1 MPMINRIRIVNF
13 SYNNNNRHIIDECFN
28 FYSGENAL
36 LSLANGGGKSV
47 LVQAMLQP
55 ILPKASLLGRKF
67 SDFFTGS
74 RAPSYIMIE
83 WKLEE
88 DTGHLLTGIAITTRV
103 THSTNEDEQNTDI
116 RYFTFTSFYE
126 SANAFDIRDIPVCEQ
141 TGSSIRIASFME
153 FKKLLQKECG
163 KGEFDVAVFDSTR
176 EDQSIYERKLN
187 SYFISR
193 DEWKE
198 LMMKINEAEHGVSEV
213 FSECKTS
220 RKVMEQWIIKYIE
233 KVLDKSSEGEMSD
246 HKKLEIMMGQVAQSL
261 VENEKHIKEF
271 KAIDEFKA
279 EADNLAKE
287 TNGVLKSLDEEDKL
301 KKEISSG
308 YAVLKAQGN
317 VFDNRLVELDIK
329 KKDIAEELAQLEQEK
344 KSEEFYKLKDEIDIL
359 IEKLDKLNN
368 IKVELINEKAAAN
381 HGLRLQQAAEKYKKI
396 CEKQTEISELTESIT
411 NASKDQEELNI
422 RLNQVRFSLKCLLQQ
437 ELDIKNEQIQH
448 KEEQLVSI
456 RQEHKDIEHE
466 KSESQKK
473 QNLKN
478 SEKGKLSV
486 GIDAFE
492 KDEPSILKSIGLEL
506 YRNPILNELDN
517 KEVDKAGAGL
527 YNDLQNKINILE
539 EKKDRLEKCS
549 LELGQA
555 EKQKELLHQKEK
567 TQIAALTEAE
577 SLIKEYHDKK
587 KNIVMTLNRFNIG
600 EEYLFDREY
609 IVREV
614 REYLY
619 NWERKSFALKMEI
632 VDLEKRIRGIETGE
646 NYLPAKLLT
655 TMRENNLEP
664 FTGEKYLRE
673 ASEEQKLKLLQNNPL
688 LPYALIVTEK
698 EQELLRS
705 LTSEQDFNQIV
716 PIIRYKEIEQ
726 ITDIDSLKISFITS
740 SKNAYLDG
748 DGLKAYIKSLSLEN
762 ERSIQNLKET
772 EAVIDRINR
781 DYSLI
786 DGFVFSEEQ
795 ECEIYSRRDSIDQ
808 EFKELTAAI
817 NKCSIGIRALSE
829 EKERL
834 NKDIVEGNNNISF
847 AEERM
852 AAFKRY
858 IERNAVYME
867 QLVAYNE
874 LTSELERIDASYAKL
889 CAREKSLNEKVL
901 AVNQELS
908 AVKNELKILEAKMLE
923 VEDCSEAEVI
933 IAPVFEL
940 EGMLYSLRKE
950 QNNVLEELQ
959 TRKRRLDKDIKDEER
974 SIEKLRLEDSEEYKR
989 IVYSEDIES
998 QLQDKID
1005 ILDKSIGYTTNDYN
1019 TENLKLREINTQK
1032 NFVEKSMAG
1041 RKLIPVEKIR
1051 GSFDARKTALN
1062 REMID
1067 VENIEKI
1074 VNTEKQELQVILV
1087 RIDTTLGE
1095 ISSSLAGE
1103 YSRSYE
1109 EVTET
1114 ITGTLT
1120 GYIQASKTAEKYITQ
1135 FDKISSGFILKY
1147 EGCEEG
1153 TIRDALKGLK
1163 GQLQLLE
1170 HNFDKYYYLSERL
1183 AYYESQLSNILSL
1196 MESKLQQLEHSRKD
1210 LVEHAFLEAKRIY
1223 TEIPKISENSA
1234 VEIDGVR
1241 KRVLD
1246 ISFKDMEDELAA
1258 REKMSNYISE
1268 CLSSLT
1274 ALIKDNADDSR
1285 LRRDLEKYMSTKELF
1300 NVISPLESCV
1310 INAYKVDL
1318 NERNRRMLPWEE
1330 IIVKNSGGEK
1340 FVAYFSLLIALI
1352 SYSRKQQRGSS
1363 AFRNREESKV
1373 LIMDNPFGPITS
1385 GHLLKPMFDIA
1396 KKYNTQLICL
1406 SDIKQGDVINSFDL
1420 IYMVKIRQTM
1430 HREDYLE
1437 IEPIIQKKLA
1447 QDERLE
1453 KAYYHYIRPEQMS
1466 LFE

>member
-13 SYNNNNRHIIDECFN
+13 SYNNNNRHIIDEYFN
-28 FYSGENAL
+28 FYGGENAL

-88 DTGHLLTGIAITTRV
+88 DAGYLLTGIAVTTRV
-103 THSTNEDEQNTDI
+103 THSTNEDELNTDI
-116 RYFTFTSFYE
+116 RYFTFTSLYE

-163 KGEFDVAVFDSTR
+163 KGEFDIAVFDSTR

-246 HKKLEIMMGQVAQSL
+246 HKKLEIMMGHVAQSL

-271 KAIDEFKA
+271 KAINEFRT
-279 EADNLAKE
+279 EVDSLAKE
-287 TNGVLKSLDEEDKL
+287 ANGVLKSLDEEDKL
-301 KKEISSG
+301 KKEISGG
-308 YAVLKAQGN
+308 YAVLKVQTG
-317 VFDNRLVELDIK
+317 VFENRLVELDVK
-329 KKDIAEELAQLEQEK
+329 KRDTDEELVQIEQEK
-344 KSEEFYKLKDEIDIL
+344 KSEEFYRLKDEIDIL
-359 IEKLDKLNN
+359 TDKLNKLN
-368 IKVELINEKAAAN
+368 KIKVELNNEKAVAD
-381 HGLRLQQAAEKYKKI
+381 HELRLQQAAEKYKKI
-396 CEKQTEISELTESIT
+396 CEKQMEISELTESIS

-437 ELDIKNEQIQH
+437 ELDKKTELTQQ
-448 KEEQLVSI
+448 KEGQLDSI
-456 RQEHKDIEHE
+456 RQELKKIEYE

-478 SEKGKLSV
+478 TEKGRLSV
-486 GIDAFE
+486 GIEAFE
-492 KDEPSILKSIGLEL
+492 KDEPSILKSIGLDL
-506 YRNPILNELDN
+506 YRNPILNELDI
-517 KEVDKAGAGL
+517 KDVEKTGTGL
-527 YNDLQNKINILE
+527 HNDLQNKINILA
-539 EKKDRLEKCS
+539 EKRLRLEKCS
-549 LELGQA
+549 LELDQT
-555 EKQKELLHQKEK
+555 EKQREQLQQKEK
-567 TQIAALTEAE
+567 TQIAALTEVE
-577 SLIKEYHDKK
+577 SLIKEYQDKK
-587 KNIVMTLNRFNIG
+587 KNIVMTLNRFNIA
-600 EEYLFDREY
+600 EEYLYDHDY
-609 IVREV
+609 IVREA
-614 REYLY
+614 REYLN
-619 NWERKSFALKMEI
+619 NWEKKSFTLKMEI
-632 VDLEKRIRGIETGE
+632 VDLDKRINGIETGE
-646 NYLPAKLLT
+646 NYLPTKLLT
-655 TMRENNLEP
+655 IMRENNLEP
-664 FTGEKYLRE
+664 FTGEKYLRGVDE
-673 ASEEQKLKLLQNNPL
+673 DKKLNLLQNNPL
-688 LPYALIVTEK
+688 IPYALIVTEK
-698 EQELLRS
+698 EQELLKV
-705 LTSEQDFNQIV
+705 LTADQDFNQIV
-716 PIIRYKEIEQ
+716 PIVRYRDIERNA
-726 ITDIDSLKISFITS
+726 DIDFLKISFITS

-748 DGLKAYIKSLSLEN
+748 DGIRAYIDSLNLEH

-795 ECEIYSRRDSIDQ
+795 ENEIYGRRNSIEQ
-808 EFKELTAAI
+808 EFTELTTAI
-817 NKCSIGIRALSE
+817 SSFNVDMRALSE
-829 EKERL
+829 EKDRL
-834 NKDIVEGNNNISF
+834 NKEIVEANNNIIC

-852 AAFKRY
+852 ATFKKY
-858 IERNAVYME
+858 IERNVVYME
-867 QLVAYNE
+867 QLAAYNE
-874 LTSELERIDASYAKL
+874 LTSELESINALYEKL
-889 CAREKSLNEKVL
+889 CTREKSLNEKVL
-901 AVNQELS
+901 AVNKELS
-908 AVKNELKILEAKMLE
+908 AVKNELNILRGKMLE
-923 VEDCSEAEVI
+923 VEDCTEAEVI
-933 IAPVFEL
+933 IASVFEL
-940 EGMLYSLRKE
+940 EGMLSSLKKE
-950 QNNVLEELQ
+950 QKNVLEELQ
-959 TRKRRLDKDIKDEER
+959 TRKKRLDKDIKDEER
-974 SIEKLRLEDSEEYKR
+974 SIEKLKLDDSDEYKK
-989 IVYSEDIES
+989 IAYSEDIEN
-998 QLQDKID
+998 QLQDKLD
-1005 ILDKSIGYTTNDYN
+1005 ILEKNINIAGSDFNA
-1019 TENLKLREINTQK
+1019 ENLKLAKVNTRK
-1032 NFVEKSMAG
+1032 DILEKSMAG
-1041 RKLIPVEKIR
+1041 RALIPIEKIK
-1051 GSFDARKTALN
+1051 GNFDARKTALHKDL
-1062 REMID
+1062 ID
-1067 VENIEKI
+1067 IESKEKSI
-1074 VNTEKQELQVILV
+1074 NTEKQELQIILV
-1087 RIDTTLGE
+1087 KIDTS
-1095 ISSSLAGE
+1095 ISVINLSLASE

-1109 EVTET
+1109 EVRET

-1120 GYIQASKTAEKYITQ
+1120 EYIQAAKTAEKCITQ
-1135 FDKISSGFILKY
+1135 FDKITSGFILKY

-1153 TIRDALKGLK
+1153 TIKDALKGLK

-1170 HNFDKYYYLSERL
+1170 HSFDKYYYLSERL
-1183 AYYESQLSNILSL
+1183 EYYNSQLSNILSL

-1258 REKMSNYISE
+1258 RDKMSTYISE

-1274 ALIKDNADDSR
+1274 VLIKDSADDSR

-1437 IEPIIQKKLA
+1437 LEPIIQKKLS
-1447 QDERLE
+1447 QDEKLE